1 MKKLITLFAI
11 IFATIITAQK
21 QIFEVDNLN
30 QIIAKHKTVAILP
43 FPTTITYRKQPKG
56 FSAEANRQQEIAMA
70 KSIQSSMYT
79 FLLRKRKN
87 YSVEFQ
93 DVEKTNI
100 LLKKAGVDNK
110 LDELT
115 KDEVCKILGVDAVIG
130 GKFENE
136 QTKSDGAALTS
147 VLFTGFGGKTG
158 SATLTMVVNE
168 GSNGDMIWRFY
179 KTMDDNYR
187 KSTDDLVENLMR
199 KLSRNFPY
207 HKVKTQ

>member
-1 MKKLITLFAI
+1 MKKSLTLFAI
-11 IFATIITAQK
+11 IFATLINAQK
-21 QIFEVDNLN
+21 QIYEADNLN
-30 QIIAKHKTVAILP
+30 QIVAKHKTVAILP
-43 FPTTITYRKQPKG
+43 FLTTITYRKQPKG
-56 FSAEANRQQEIAMA
+56 FSAEANRQQEISTA

-100 LLKKAGVDNK
+100 LLKKAGAENK

-115 KDEVCKILGVDAVIG
+115 KDEVCKILGVDAVISG
-130 GKFENE
+130 RFDNE

-158 SATLTMVVNE
+158 SATLTMVLND
-168 GSNGDMIWRFY
+168 GASGDMVWRFY
-179 KTMDDNYR
+179 KTMNDNYTR
-187 KSTDDLVENLMR
+187 STDDLIESLMR

-207 HKVKTQ
+207 DK